1 MPNSQSNRPARTGI
15 KRVRNAT
22 QIHPAAAS
30 IEHAMSE
37 RLVEPHERVLGLYD
51 RYGASLYRYA
61 LMLLADPA
69 AAEDAVQQ
77 VFMSVLRSGVSAR
90 LEADERYLRRAI
102 RNECYSMLRRRRMRP
117 IQVEPQ
123 ALLEQIT
130 SADSKPDERLALER
144 GIRLLTPEQRE
155 VVHLHVFDGLTF
167 REIAEAS
174 GASIN
179 TVAARYRYALAKLR
193 VLLDGVSPDHA
204 QQRS

>member
-1 MPNSQSNRPARTGI
+1 MT
-15 KRVRNAT
+15 
-22 QIHPAAAS
+22 
-30 IEHAMSE
+30 E
-37 RLVEPHERVLGLYD
+37 RSVEPYERVLGLYD
-51 RYGASLYRYA
+51 RYGPSLYRHA

-77 VFMSVLRSGVSAR
+77 VFTSVLRSGASAR

-102 RNECYSMLRRRRMRP
+102 RNECYSMLRWRRIRP
-117 IQVEPQ
+117 PVQVEPR
-123 ALLEQIT
+123 ALLEQIA

-167 REIAEAS
+167 RDRAEAS
-174 GASIN
+174 GASSN
-179 TVAARYRYALAKLR
+179 TVAARYRYTLAKLR
-193 VLLDGVSPDHA
+193 VLLDGVRPDHA

>member
-1 MPNSQSNRPARTGI
+1 
-15 KRVRNAT
+15 
-22 QIHPAAAS
+22 
-30 IEHAMSE
+30 
-37 RLVEPHERVLGLYD
+37 
-51 RYGASLYRYA
+51 
-61 LMLLADPA
+61 MLLADPA

-77 VFMSVLRSGVSAR
+77 VFMSVLRSGASAR

-130 SADSKPDERLALER
+130 SADSKPDERLALEG